1 MFVISAGRSTI
12 RLTSFKR
19 LVETFRRFSIFKT
32 KNFTTISCKRCGYT
46 ELYRGETSDGWNIL
60 DFLMGGG

>member
-1 MFVISAGRSTI
+1 MWRAALFVRSVPSNGWEFCEDFDVQNKKFI
-12 RLTSFKR
+12 
-19 LVETFRRFSIFKT
+19 
-32 KNFTTISCKRCGYT
+32 TISCKTCGFT